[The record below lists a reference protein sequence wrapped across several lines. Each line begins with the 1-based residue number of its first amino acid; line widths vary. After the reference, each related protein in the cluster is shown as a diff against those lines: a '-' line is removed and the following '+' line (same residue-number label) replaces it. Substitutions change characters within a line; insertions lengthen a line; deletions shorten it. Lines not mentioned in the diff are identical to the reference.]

1 MKKKVAVILGIM
13 MVASI
18 PLTALAQQDDH
29 HPENR
34 YQASSDPNAMPFWAR
49 NLPPEQQ
56 QALEKIHET
65 RSRTIYPLMMQLRA
79 RQAQLMAEVAAEK
92 VNRQNVDQ
100 TLKQINDIQARLNRE
115 QADLMIEIKDKF
127 PQAMMR
133 GMMMGMGPGMGMM
146 GGSGQGSGMMC
157 PMMGQGG
164 MMGGGGMM
172 GQGGMMG
179 GGMGRGGMPGQGGYP
194 GPGR

>member
-1 MKKKVAVILGIM
+1 
-13 MVASI
+13 
-18 PLTALAQQDDH
+18 
-29 HPENR
+29 
-34 YQASSDPNAMPFWAR
+34 MPFWAR

-79 RQAQLMAEVAAEK
+79 RQAQLMAELAAEK

-115 QADLMIEIKDKF
+115 QADLMLEIKDKF

-146 GGSGQGSGMMC
+146 GGSGQGGMMC

-194 GPGR
+194 APGR